1 MLRPGL
7 YGCNHIGPGIQNKNN
22 NGYQGNHMSEAS
34 KDDYAGI
41 ARLFDAVQLKSYFI
55 NYLYFITGTEVLIF
69 VFTFFSHL
77 RPENGPFPWKFY
89 FYLSFIVPIAMTF
102 LLGVFILAFNKY
114 VYGKNPAS
122 ETDFESSSDTA
133 SVENTVKTRLFINSM
148 RTIPFLPVL
157 FFIVL
162 GSVIFYKLDVIFLF
176 VANAGEKAVKYS
188 LMAVGILLVAGA
200 VIGVVWIIVNY
211 KLRKQHL
218 ENQHQ
223 YKNEVMNNLGLLILD
238 NKIID
243 KNGRIISDGHTSL
256 LEMNKT
262 DKERFQFLPPP
273 Q

>member
-1 MLRPGL
+1 
-7 YGCNHIGPGIQNKNN
+7 
-22 NGYQGNHMSEAS
+22 
-34 KDDYAGI
+34 
-41 ARLFDAVQLKSYFI
+41 
-55 NYLYFITGTEVLIF
+55 
-69 VFTFFSHL
+69 
-77 RPENGPFPWKFY
+77 
-89 FYLSFIVPIAMTF
+89 MTF
-102 LLGVFILAFNKY
+102 LLGIFILAFNKY

-122 ETDFESSSDTA
+122 ETDSESSPDTA

-157 FFIVL
+157 FFIIL

-188 LMAVGILLVAGA
+188 LMAVGILLIVAA

-218 ENQHQ
+218 ENQHH

-243 KNGRIISDGHTSL
+243 KNGRVISDGHTSL